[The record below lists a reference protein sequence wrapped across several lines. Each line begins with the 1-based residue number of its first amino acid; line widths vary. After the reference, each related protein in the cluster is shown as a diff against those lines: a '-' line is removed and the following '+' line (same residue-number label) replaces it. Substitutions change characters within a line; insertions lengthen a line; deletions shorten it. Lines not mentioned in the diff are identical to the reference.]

1 MAPHSGTIAEC
12 ITELI
17 ITSRQ
22 TSSTDISV
30 TEVDSS
36 VQSEDSDVVTQ
47 SLAVKLR
54 MYGHAGHAVLFV
66 LVLLRPLE
74 CARIPLS
81 NSYLQAVC
89 VLEIVCSSDD
99 LGRARVEVVVG
110 VLGDDGAAP
119 HKVVVAAEDE
129 AGPGELPGR
138 GLSMLQTRGR
148 PRVQPLSTLVTAE
161 S

>member
-1 MAPHSGTIAEC
+1 MFD
-12 ITELI
+12 EL
-17 ITSRQ
+17 
-22 TSSTDISV
+22 
-30 TEVDSS
+30 
-36 VQSEDSDVVTQ
+36 
-47 SLAVKLR
+47 
-54 MYGHAGHAVLFV
+54 
-66 LVLLRPLE
+66 
-74 CARIPLS
+74 
-81 NSYLQAVC
+81 C